1 MVDLLYECFLGLHS
15 TSHLSSAILI
25 CPNITHLVYLLSF
38 LILQFI
44 NYSALSGIH
53 VISPDLPFEHVCFL
67 PPSPPPFFSSFF
79 LLLFK
84 FGDFVPI
91 ITFSLPPPLTHPLNK
106 QGYAFII
113 TSWKHS
119 LLIRMAMH
127 SYPQCLNCLP
137 LVGILPLKNAST
149 SVLFSSVT
157 RRLKEFLQDL
167 LFTFLKLIVPCCLAS
182 VIASLFCV

>member
-1 MVDLLYECFLGLHS
+1 MLFPQ
-15 TSHLSSAILI
+15 I
-25 CPNITHLVYLLSF
+25 YLLNMHVSF
-38 LILQFI
+38 L
-44 NYSALSGIH
+44 
-53 VISPDLPFEHVCFL
+53 L
-67 PPSPPPFFSSFF
+67 PPPSFFSSFF
-79 LLLFK
+79 LILFK

-106 QGYAFII
+106 QGYSFII

-119 LLIRMAMH
+119 LLVRMAMH

-137 LVGILPLKNAST
+137 PIGILPLTNAST

-167 LFTFLKLIVPCCLAS
+167 SFIHFSKTNCSMLPGFCD
-182 VIASLFCV
+182 SLFILCLDFAYLSPFGVDSFILVFSYLLSPNL